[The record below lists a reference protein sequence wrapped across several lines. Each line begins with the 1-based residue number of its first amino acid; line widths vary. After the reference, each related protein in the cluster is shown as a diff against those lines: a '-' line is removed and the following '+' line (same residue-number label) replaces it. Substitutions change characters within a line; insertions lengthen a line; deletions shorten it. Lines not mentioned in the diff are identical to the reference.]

1 MSEHDLPSEPQ
12 QETQVL
18 LISGVFDTR
27 STNTELRMLDGRVL
41 RFPTALLAEGHFIED
56 GEIAEASNIE
66 AGTTIP
72 IIEETLQVEK
82 RVVET
87 GTVRLHKRVQEY
99 QETLDEPL
107 IVRTFDVERVAL
119 NRPVESTPTVRQEG
133 EMTIYPLVEEQLVL
147 KKQLI
152 LKEEVRITKRET
164 ERRDNQVVNLRRE
177 SLTVER
183 IPANGEEETVRSTS
197 ER

>member
-12 QETQVL
+12 QKTQVL

-41 RFPTALLAEGHFIED
+41 RFPTALLAESHLIGG
-56 GEIAEASNIE
+56 GEIVGSLVAEASNID

-87 GTVRLHKRVQEY
+87 GTVRLHKRVQDY

-133 EMTIYPLVEEQLVL
+133 ETTIYPLIEEQLVL

-164 ERRDNQVVNLRRE
+164 DAATTRL
-177 SLTVER
+177 
-183 IPANGEEETVRSTS
+183 
-197 ER
+197 

>member
-1 MSEHDLPSEPQ
+1 MVEYCASLLPCSP
-12 QETQVL
+12 
-18 LISGVFDTR
+18 S
-27 STNTELRMLDGRVL
+27 
-41 RFPTALLAEGHFIED
+41 HFIEG

-66 AGTTIP
+66 AGTTIS

-107 IVRTFDVERVAL
+107 IVRTFDVQRVAL

-133 EMTIYPLVEEQLVL
+133 ETTIYPLVEEQLVL
-147 KKQLI
+147 TKQLI

-183 IPANGEEETVRSTS
+183 IPANGEEETVRGTS
-197 ER
+197 EH